1 MKKSKVKAEVVAP
14 TIEGRPFT
22 LYNASP
28 IPEVSATPFADR
40 DTFLPMLRKV
50 QDAAQL
56 ERIRGLS
63 CCPYCRETMMLGEYT
78 KDNWLWSYCY
88 QHMIEHHNVTPSA
101 EFIAYVEA
109 ASK

>member
-1 MKKSKVKAEVVAP
+1 MKKSKTETVAP
-14 TIEGRPFT
+14 TIEGRNFT
-22 LYNASP
+22 LYRVGPISP
-28 IPEVSATPFADR
+28 EPTTSFAGR
-40 DTFLPMLRKV
+40 DTFLPLLRKV
-50 QDAAQL
+50 QESSKL

-78 KDNWLWSYCY
+78 KDNWLWSYSY

-109 ASK
+109 TSK